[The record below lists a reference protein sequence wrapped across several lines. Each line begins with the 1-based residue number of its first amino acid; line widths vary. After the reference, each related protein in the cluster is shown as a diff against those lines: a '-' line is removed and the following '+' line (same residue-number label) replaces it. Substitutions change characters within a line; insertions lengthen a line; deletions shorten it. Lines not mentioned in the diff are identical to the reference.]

1 MAKQKSELPRTLP
14 TLLRATPDILGIFD
28 YLGCMKPSR
37 SQAQPLPSP
46 DPWLAVNYALIFPG
60 LGQLYSRHWYKGSS
74 LVAIAL
80 ALLMYGTWSIFGA
93 EGNTLHGFG
102 AAVLLVGVYSFSILD
117 AYRGTQA
124 NYATRISVPQGRKD
138 VWYAVFL
145 SQLLPG
151 LGHLYAQQTMVGGLL
166 LLAGLITT
174 WWANQQPLLV
184 PLPPAIW
191 AFSCH
196 HIYHHFPQRSPRQ
209 PTVISLLVLG
219 LFLTRLAIGNAL
231 HWVNQTWLQSI
242 VPSESMTP
250 KLQVGDR
257 LFVRRDQPEIP
268 VTGDI
273 VVFQPP
279 AALRARRPNIDPD
292 DLFVKRIIG
301 QPNEWVEI
309 KHRQVFIAGQPL
321 AEPYV
326 QMPAAYEWGPAQVPA
341 DSYFVLG
348 DNRNASNDSHVWGYL
363 PADKIVGRAYKIY
376 WPPSRIQPLP
386 TVRNLQ

>member
-1 MAKQKSELPRTLP
+1 MISPRSP
-14 TLLRATPDILGIFD
+14 
-28 YLGCMKPSR
+28 
-37 SQAQPLPSP
+37 AQPRPSL

-60 LGQLYSRHWYKGSS
+60 LGQLYSRHWGKAGS

-80 ALLMYGTWSIFGA
+80 LLLLYSIWSIFAAQGS
-93 EGNTLHGFG
+93 TVRGFWAIG
-102 AAVLLVGVYSFSILD
+102 LLVVVYSVSILD

-124 NYATRISVPQGRKD
+124 NYATRISIPQGRKE

-145 SQLLPG
+145 SQLFPG
-151 LGHLYAQQTMVGGLL
+151 LGHLYAQRALVGGLF
-166 LLAGLITT
+166 LLAGLTT
-174 WWANQQPLLV
+174 AWLANQQPLLV
-184 PLPPAIW
+184 PLPPTVW
-191 AFSCH
+191 ALSCH
-196 HIYHHFPQRSPRQ
+196 HVYRSLPPRSPRQ
-209 PTVISLLVLG
+209 PAVIALLVLG
-219 LFLTRLAIGNAL
+219 LFLTRLAIGHAP

-242 VPSESMTP
+242 VPSESMAPT
-250 KLQVGDR
+250 LQVGDR
-257 LFVRRDQPEIP
+257 LFVRRNQPDLP

-279 AALRARRPNIDPD
+279 DALRSQRPDLDPD

-301 QPNEWVEI
+301 QPHEWVEI
-309 KHRQVFIAGQPL
+309 KQQQVLIAGQPL

-326 QMPAAYEWGPAQVPA
+326 QMPLDYDWGPAQVPA

-348 DNRNASNDSHVWGYL
+348 DNRDESNDSHVWGYL

-386 TVRNLQ
+386 SIRELR

>member
-1 MAKQKSELPRTLP
+1 MISQ
-14 TLLRATPDILGIFD
+14 
-28 YLGCMKPSR
+28 R
-37 SQAQPLPSP
+37 SQVPSSLSL

-60 LGQLYSRHWYKGSS
+60 LGQLYSRHWWKGGG

-80 ALLMYGTWSIFGA
+80 SLLLYSGWSIFAAPGS
-93 EGNTLHGFG
+93 TLHGFWAIG
-102 AAVLLVGVYSFSILD
+102 LLVVVYSFSILD

-124 NYATRISVPQGRKD
+124 NYATRISIPQGRKD

-151 LGHLYAQQTMVGGLL
+151 LGHLYAQQALIGGLFL
-166 LLAGLITT
+166 LTGLMTA
-174 WWANQQPLLV
+174 WLANQQPLLV
-184 PLPPAIW
+184 PLPPAVW
-191 AFSCH
+191 ALSCH
-196 HIYHHFPQRSPRQ
+196 HIYRAFPQRSPRQ
-209 PTVISLLVLG
+209 PAVIALLVLG
-219 LFLTRLAIGNAL
+219 LFLTRLAIGNAP

-242 VPSESMTP
+242 VLSESMVPT
-250 KLQVGDR
+250 LQVSDR
-257 LFVRRDQPEIP
+257 LFVRRDQPDIP

-279 AALRARRPNIDPD
+279 DALRSRRPNLDPD

-326 QMPAAYEWGPAQVPA
+326 RMPPDYEWGPAQVPA

-348 DNRNASNDSHVWGYL
+348 DNRNESNDSHIWGYL

-376 WPPSRIQPLP
+376 WPPSRVQALP
-386 TVRNLQ
+386 SGPEAQSLAR